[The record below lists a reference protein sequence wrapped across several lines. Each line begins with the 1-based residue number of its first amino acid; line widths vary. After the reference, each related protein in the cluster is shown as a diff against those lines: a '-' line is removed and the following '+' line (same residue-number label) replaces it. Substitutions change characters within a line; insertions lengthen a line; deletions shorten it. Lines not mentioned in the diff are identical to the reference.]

1 MTVMDHGLD
10 AALREARAGSQAAFG
25 ELWRAWSPAVCGFL
39 RAKGA
44 HDPESTTSEVF
55 LGGFEALDD
64 FVGDAGQFRALLF
77 TIAQRRVVDE
87 LRRRSRRPVEVE
99 WTAELDDRCDDS
111 AEQRALAW
119 QGESDARTLLDGLPP
134 DQKDV
139 LVLRI
144 FGDLTV
150 DQIAAALGKTPG
162 AVKQLQRR
170 GLDNLRRRV
179 GAARPVDLAAERS

>member
-1 MTVMDHGLD
+1 MTSVDQALD
-10 AALREARAGSQAAFG
+10 TWLDDARAGSQAAFG
-25 ELWRAWSPAVCGFL
+25 ELWRLLSPAVCGYL

-44 HDPESTTSEVF
+44 ADPDATTNEVF
-55 LGGFEALDD
+55 LGAFGALGD
-64 FVGDAGQFRALLF
+64 FVGDGGQFRGLLF
-77 TIAQRRVVDE
+77 TIAQRRLVDE
-87 LRRRSRRPVEVE
+87 FRRRACRPEEVP
-99 WTAELDDRCDDS
+99 WTADLDERHDHS
-111 AEQRALAW
+111 AEHHVLVGQGDNEARA
-119 QGESDARTLLDGLPP
+119 LLDGLPA

-139 LVLRI
+139 MMLRI

-179 GAARPVDLAAERS
+179 GAPAVSETTRGRG